1 MILHSSKS
9 VKSVRPDQTGPSDK
23 KEQSNLDLYFC

>member
-9 VKSVRPDQTGPSDK
+9 SQQCVICTT
-23 KEQSNLDLYFC
+23 